1 MQFRISPWQGL
12 FRRGGFGAV
21 LAALV
26 LLLASCSGTSVLTD
40 TAPTEPRGKTVPPVA
55 FSQVMGLP
63 PAKLADMKTAMAVAG
78 GQRDIG
84 IVEGNFQSGYFT
96 LSGQF
101 RTFAESAGV
110 RVVYQWQLRDADGVL
125 IQTIDG
131 EDNAGLPT
139 GSDPWGAVSSSVI
152 ERIARSTVESMAA
165 KLAQLGY
172 ATRLSRLHVPPA
184 EYFAMASPDAHREI
198 DFETLNGPGMAMAGL
213 DMEAQ
218 PEDPALATAYMDPI
232 PGEAEMAKAVAA
244 KSASGDSPS
253 AEPEENDVAEAAETA
268 TPAKTKKDPGT
279 QIRAVA
285 VMPVKGSPG
294 GGDAEL
300 TAAMRKTLSAAGWP
314 VVTKRQPDALTIV
327 GRVKVDDKTSAQQSV
342 SVLWEVQSPDG
353 KTLGD
358 VKQANNVPRGALD
371 AGWGTAAF
379 AVAEAAASGIFDI
392 VNRFQ

>member
-1 MQFRISPWQGL
+1 MHFRISQWPGL

-21 LAALV
+21 LAAL
-26 LLLASCSGTSVLTD
+26 LIFLASCSATSVLTD
-40 TAPTEPRGKTVPPVA
+40 SGPTEPKGKTVPPVI
-55 FSQVMGLP
+55 FSQVTGLP
-63 PAKLADMKTAMAVAG
+63 PSKLSDMKTALAVAG

-84 IVEGNFQSGYFT
+84 IVEGDFQAGSFALT
-96 LSGQF
+96 GQF

-110 RVVYQWQLRDADGVL
+110 RVVYQWQLRDSEGVL
-125 IQTIDG
+125 VQTIDG

-152 ERIARSTVESMAA
+152 ERIAKSTVESMAA

-172 ATRLSRLHVPPA
+172 ATRLSKLYEPPA
-184 EYFAMASPDAHREI
+184 GFFARASPDAHREV

-213 DMEAQ
+213 DMIAPQ
-218 PEDPALATAYMDPI
+218 EDPELAAAYTEPV
-232 PGEAEMAKAVAA
+232 PGEAEMTTKAP
-244 KSASGDSPS
+244 ASKPEGKQPS
-253 AEPEENDVAEAAETA
+253 AEAELQVAEEEPKAG
-268 TPAKTKKDPGT
+268 KKDGT
-279 QIRAVA
+279 KDDDVQIRAVA
-285 VMPVKGSPG
+285 VLPVKGSPG

-300 TAAMRKTLSAAGWP
+300 TAAMRKVLIDAGWQ

-327 GRVKVDDKTSAQQSV
+327 GHVKVDDKTSAQQSV
-342 SVLWEVQSPDG
+342 SVRWEVQSPDG
-353 KTLGD
+353 KMLGD
-358 VKQANNVPRGALD
+358 VKQANKVPRGALD